1 MKRAS
6 LGELGMIKKTFIVP
20 VYTAALMLILS
31 GCAGKTAV
39 SETPADQAPAETTA
53 PAADQASGE
62 TKDKGKTVEV
72 IPLDAS
78 LAEPPTAAGADSTAA
93 APGGDQAASKNEA
106 AATAAHGSP
115 STMDIS
121 GITNKMLDVKYTLW
135 HSRDKTYR
143 LYVGEQFEAE
153 YSPGD
158 KTLLVKSDEPGT
170 NLQCKYTMDGKLDPQ
185 QNAQGKACTT
195 LTQKLEKYVS
205 NN

>member
-6 LGELGMIKKTFIVP
+6 LGELGMIKKTITIP
-20 VYTAALMLILS
+20 VYTSVLLLMLS

-39 SETPADQAPAETTA
+39 NESPADQTPADATA
-53 PAADQASGE
+53 PAADQASGA

-72 IPLDAS
+72 IPLDAT
-78 LAEPPTAAGADSTAA
+78 LAEPPADASAATAA
-93 APGGDQAASKNEA
+93 AASGGSQATPKNEA
-106 AATAAHGSP
+106 AAASSQGSP
-115 STMDIS
+115 SAMDIS
-121 GITNKMLDVKYTLW
+121 GITNKMLDIKYTLW